1 MLLTRLVSNRARQ
14 FSLEKRTHSFWL
26 PVYYPPT
33 VWIGERMIKRITTQI
48 RWVLRARFFGI
59 PFFRRAWLR
68 PSQQII
74 VDRREMRLAY
84 DAREEQDIRMM
95 FFENFIDDQYGLA
108 EMEGPIS
115 TIADIG
121 ANVGC
126 FTLAAKAYF
135 PAATIHAYEP
145 NPRIQPVLQ
154 QNATKVGACM
164 FPEAVGGVD
173 GYVKMID
180 DSFSGNARTERAE
193 TSFHAIPQVTLEKV
207 IQRLGGEVDLLK
219 IDCEGAEWQILSDDH
234 SLRKIKRMRMEYH
247 LWGGRSFDELAEVV
261 ARHKFE
267 IIHHRP
273 QGEFGVIWCDKR
285 AS

>member
-1 MLLTRLVSNRARQ
+1 M
-14 FSLEKRTHSFWL
+14 
-26 PVYYPPT
+26 
-33 VWIGERMIKRITTQI
+33 
-48 RWVLRARFFGI
+48 RWMLRARFFGI
-59 PFFRRAWLR
+59 PFFRRAWLQPAR
-68 PSQQII
+68 QII
-74 VDRREMRLAY
+74 VGHREMRLAY
-84 DAREEQDIRMM
+84 DAREEQNVRIV

-108 EMEGPIS
+108 EIQGSIS

-135 PAATIHAYEP
+135 PKATIHAYEP

-154 QNATKVGACM
+154 QNATNVGACI
-164 FPEAVGGVD
+164 FPEAVGTAD

-180 DSFSGNARTERAE
+180 DSFSGNARTESAE
-193 TSFHAIPQVTLEKV
+193 TSSHAIPQVSLERV

-219 IDCEGAEWQILSDDH
+219 VDCEGAEWQILSDDD
-234 SLRKIKRMRMEYH
+234 SLRKIKRMRLEYH
-247 LWGGRSFDELAEVV
+247 LWGGRSFDELAEAV

-267 IIHHRP
+267 IIHHQP
-273 QGEFGVIWCDKR
+273 QGEVGVIWCDKR